1 MLLKVQIW
9 NNYHSLAAYWCIC
22 SKRSQEGQLKRK
34 KKAHNKKKKKKRK
47 NRLSITTI
55 IGFACK
61 NVCLG
66 SIFKQKKLPVNRV
79 LLSKQYQCVK
89 PNIYQ
94 FKDQHVIFC
103 PSSDLLL
110 FFIITKV
117 KFWNK
122 HYSMVTY
129 HCIISSKRS

>member
-1 MLLKVQIW
+1 MK
-9 NNYHSLAAYWCIC
+9 NGYC
-22 SKRSQEGQLKRK
+22 RGK
-34 KKAHNKKKKKKRK
+34 KKVHNAKKKKKEKKGNQKPKRK